1 MRAATR
7 ERMIRRNISF
17 RRAKTSSA
25 SQHLLQTVHRQP
37 QRSFRLEQVGP
48 EIADV
53 FYALGH
59 VADGES
65 FRQYL
70 AAFYFLPGA
79 GRGDGRPSSCTNSVS
94 SGERGAVVVATGVDE
109 NAAAAIHFVKLAR
122 EIFRITRYQ

>member
-7 ERMIRRNISF
+7 ERMISRNLSF

-37 QRSFRLEQVGP
+37 QRSFRLQQVGP

-53 FYALGH
+53 FYAFGH
-59 VADGES
+59 VADGETS
-65 FRQYL
+65 RRNL
-70 AAFYFLPGA
+70 SAFYFLPGA
-79 GRGDGRPSSCTNSVS
+79 GGGDRGAWSCTNSVS